1 MNKKKIYLTIIHIFA
16 AIGLFFTLVYLAI
29 LLGFTKT
36 AGIKDLN
43 RIMSGQ
49 TNNTT
54 DNGTNNLTQNNQ
66 GKNSGEVM
74 NWNLTEEY
82 QSFKKSVVKDNDKI
96 KAASEIS
103 GVNSRLIVSA
113 LLAEQLR
120 LYTDSSREAF
130 KQFFQPLSI
139 LGIQSQYS
147 WGVMGL
153 KQETAIQIENNLKD
167 QTSPFYL
174 GLEYENLL
182 DFKTADRDTE
192 RFDRIIEKDNQY
204 YSYLYTGI
212 YMKQIMK
219 QWSDAGFPI
228 DKRPEIITTL
238 YNIGFIHSKPNATPA
253 SGGAAITVGNKT
265 YSFGDLASQFYYSN
279 ELIAEFPRN

>member
-1 MNKKKIYLTIIHIFA
+1 MNKKKIYLVIIHIFA
-16 AIGLFFTLVYLAI
+16 VIGLFFTLVYLAI

-43 RIMSGQ
+43 RTI
-49 TNNTT
+49 
-54 DNGTNNLTQNNQ
+54 NNQ
-66 GKNSGEVM
+66 TKDQQTQAFNKDYQKITEWAS
-74 NWNLTEEY
+74 TEEY
-82 QSFKKSVVKDNDKI
+82 QSFKKSVVKDTNKI
-96 KAASEIS
+96 KAAAEIS
-103 GVNSRLIVSA
+103 GVNPRLIVSA

-147 WGVMGL
+147 WGVMGI

-167 QTSPFYL
+167 KTSPFYL
-174 GLEYENLL
+174 GLEYEHLL
-182 DFKTADRDTE
+182 DFKTTDIDTE

-228 DKRPEIITTL
+228 EKRPEIITTL
-238 YNIGFIHSKPNATPA
+238 YNIGFIHSKPNAAPA

-265 YSFGDLASQFYYSN
+265 YSFGDLASQFYYSG

>member
-1 MNKKKIYLTIIHIFA
+1 MNKKKIYLVIIHFFA
-16 AIGLFFTLVYLAI
+16 VIGLFFTLVYLAI

-43 RIMSGQ
+43 RIMEGQ
-49 TNNTT
+49 TNGNTT
-54 DNGTNNLTQNNQ
+54 DNTHKNLIQN
-66 GKNSGEVM
+66 

-82 QSFKKSVVKDNDKI
+82 QSFKKSVVKDADKI
-96 KAASEIS
+96 KAAAEIS

-167 QTSPFYL
+167 KASPFYL
-174 GLEYENLL
+174 GLEYEHLL
-182 DFKTADRDTE
+182 DFKTADIDTE
-192 RFDRIIEKDNQY
+192 RFDRIIDKKNQY

-228 DKRPEIITTL
+228 EKRPEIITTL

-265 YSFGDLASQFYYSN
+265 YSFGDLASQFYYSD
-279 ELIAEFPRN
+279 ELITEFPRD